1 MIDNMKK
8 FFIKYKLKKNEVI
21 TIIILTLF
29 LISAYLLYV
38 LQEAKEIPFIYN
50 QF

>member
-1 MIDNMKK
+1 MKK
-8 FFIKYKLKKNEVI
+8 FFIKYKFKKNEAI
-21 TIIILTLF
+21 TIVILTLF

-38 LQEAKEIPFIYN
+38 IQEAKEIPFIYN

>member
-1 MIDNMKK
+1 MKK
-8 FFIKYKLKKNEVI
+8 FFKKYKFKKNEAI
-21 TIIILTLF
+21 TIVILTLF

-38 LQEAKEIPFIYN
+38 IQEAKEIPFIYN